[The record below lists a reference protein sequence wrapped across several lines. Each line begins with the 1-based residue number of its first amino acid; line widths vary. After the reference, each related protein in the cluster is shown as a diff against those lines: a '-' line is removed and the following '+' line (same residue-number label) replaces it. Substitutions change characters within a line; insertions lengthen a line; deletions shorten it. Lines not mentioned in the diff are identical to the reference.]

1 MRSEFLDFEGGRDL
15 RGADLLVKTLSG
27 LDVERLFTLS
37 GNQIMSVFDATLD
50 AGIDL
55 VHFRHEAAAVHAAD
69 AWGRLTGEPGVA
81 LVTAGPGFA
90 NTLTAL
96 YVAMAAESPLVLLSG
111 HAPLAE
117 LGRGG
122 FQEMAQADMARP
134 VTKGSWTA
142 QSATDIGHDLA
153 RAFRLARS
161 GRPGPVHI
169 ALPADVLE
177 ATVHREE
184 DPPLDQASR
193 VSVGPANESDIE
205 QITGALRSAKRP
217 VALPGQAVGRQ
228 GSSILANLSEKTG
241 VPVVNMESPRGVR
254 DPSLGAFTEAL
265 AEADLVLLLGKRL
278 DFGLQFGESPA
289 LSPDCKIVHVDHD
302 PASLEQTRRA
312 LDDSDRLVA
321 AAKADPV
328 STAGLLSEARP
339 PAGNGSWLEDVQSA
353 LSYVPSEWA
362 ALESPTDGALHPVAV
377 CRAVQD
383 LLDGGESVFVSDGG
397 EFGQWT
403 QACISSPRRI
413 INGPGGSIG
422 TGIPAAMAARL
433 AFPDAN
439 VVTVL
444 GDGTFGFHGMEFDTA
459 VRHVIPF
466 VAVVG
471 NDARWNAEYQIQLR
485 DYGPDRMA
493 GCELL
498 PTRYDLVAEALGGH
512 GEYVSTGKELVP
524 ALRRALDSGRPACVN
539 VSVQPAQAPVVRRS

>member
-1 MRSEFLDFEGGRDL
+1 M

-111 HAPLAE
+111 HAPLNE

-122 FQEMAQADMARP
+122 FQEMPQADMARP

-184 DPPLDQASR
+184 DPTLDQASR
-193 VSVGPANESDIE
+193 VSAGPANESDIE
-205 QITGALRSAKRP
+205 QIAGALRSAKRP

-228 GSSILANLSEKTG
+228 GSGVLAKLSEKTG
-241 VPVVNMESPRGVR
+241 VPVVSMESPRGVR
-254 DPSLGAFTEAL
+254 DSSLGAFAEAL
-265 AEADLVLLLGKRL
+265 AEADLVLLLGKKL
-278 DFGLQFGESPA
+278 DFGLKFGESPA
-289 LSPDCKIVHVDHD
+289 ISPECGIAHVDHD

-312 LDDSDRLVA
+312 LDGSDRLIA
-321 AAKADPV
+321 AAQADPV
-328 STAGLLSEARP
+328 MTAGLLAEAGP
-339 PAGNGSWLEDVQSA
+339 LTGDGSWLEDVQSA

-362 ALESPTDGALHPVAV
+362 ALESSTDGPLHPVAV

-383 LLDGGESVFVSDGG
+383 LLDESESVFVSDGG

-433 AFPDAN
+433 AFPDAT

-459 VRHVIPF
+459 VRHDIPF

-471 NDARWNAEYQIQLR
+471 NDARWNAEYQIQLS
-485 DYGPDRMA
+485 DYGPERMV

-512 GEYVSTGKELVP
+512 GELVSTGNELVP

-539 VSVQPAQAPVVRRS
+539 VSVQPAQAPIVRRS